1 MKTVFFLILI
11 FITIPLGA
19 SAKMVSFD
27 QSVFDSSTV
36 SCTFTKSKTGNIEF
50 VMTYGHG
57 LSARKV
63 SYVCGEKYTH
73 WKDMIKYAK
82 EIAKHLNKT
91 DHIDPIKILSKIGLS
106 DVREE

>member
-11 FITIPLGA
+11 CITIPLEA

-27 QSVFDSSTV
+27 QHVFDSSTV
-36 SCTFTKSKTGNIEF
+36 SCTFTKSKTGNIKF

-57 LSARKV
+57 LSAV

-82 EIAKHLNKT
+82 EIAKYLNET

-106 DVREE
+106 AREE